1 MMIIVTGATGQ
12 LGRAVVERLLDRL
25 PAGEIGVSVRDPQ
38 KVRDL
43 EERGVAVRRG
53 DFADP
58 SSLTDA
64 FAGATQVLIVSGP
77 AESEPHRAAIEA
89 AKEVH
94 AKRILYTSHM
104 GANLRS
110 PFQPMRAHAETEQD
124 LQASG
129 IPFTSLRNGFYAT
142 SAIQIM
148 GGALH
153 TGRLAVPE
161 DGPVSW
167 TAHADLAEA
176 AAIALAREGLL
187 HGITPPL
194 TGPQA
199 LDFADIARIA
209 SELTGRKIARVTVSD
224 EEWKAGLVSRGV
236 PEASAT
242 MLLGMFA
249 ASRQGEFAAVDP
261 ALTGL
266 LGHQPTAFRD
276 VLAATLPG

>member
-1 MMIIVTGATGQ
+1 MIIVTGATGQ

-176 AAIALAREGLL
+176 AAIALTREGLL
-187 HGITPPL
+187 DGITPPL

-261 ALTGL
+261 ALAGL

-276 VLAATLPG
+276 VLAATLPA

>member
-1 MMIIVTGATGQ
+1 
-12 LGRAVVERLLDRL
+12 
-25 PAGEIGVSVRDPQ
+25 
-38 KVRDL
+38 
-43 EERGVAVRRG
+43 
-53 DFADP
+53 
-58 SSLTDA
+58 
-64 FAGATQVLIVSGP
+64 VLIVSGP

-94 AKRILYTSHM
+94 TKRILYTSHM

-129 IPFTSLRNGFYAT
+129 IPFASLRNGFYAT

-176 AAIALAREGLL
+176 AAIALTREGLL
-187 HGITPPL
+187 DGITPPL

-199 LDFADIARIA
+199 LDFADIARIS

-261 ALTGL
+261 ALAGL

-276 VLAATLPG
+276 VLAATPPA

>member
-153 TGRLAVPE
+153 TGSLAVPE

-176 AAIALAREGLL
+176 AAIALTREGLL
-187 HGITPPL
+187 DGITPPL

-249 ASRQGEFAAVDP
+249 ASRQGEFASVDP
-261 ALTGL
+261 ALAGL

-276 VLAATLPG
+276 VLAATPPA

>member
-1 MMIIVTGATGQ
+1 MIIVTGATGQ
-12 LGRAVVERLLDRL
+12 LGRAIVERLLDRL

-94 AKRILYTSHM
+94 TKRILYTSHM

-129 IPFTSLRNGFYAT
+129 IPFASLRNGFYAT

-176 AAIALAREGLL
+176 AAIALTREGLL
-187 HGITPPL
+187 DGITPPL

-199 LDFADIARIA
+199 LDFADIARIS

-249 ASRQGEFAAVDP
+249 ASRQGEFAAVGP
-261 ALTGL
+261 ALAGL
-266 LGHQPTAFRD
+266 LGHQPRAFRD

>member
-1 MMIIVTGATGQ
+1 
-12 LGRAVVERLLDRL
+12 LLDRV
-25 PAGEIGVSVRDPQ
+25 PAGQIGVSVRDPQ
-38 KVRDL
+38 QAQDL
-43 EERGVAVRRG
+43 EERGVQVRRG
-53 DFADP
+53 DFGEP
-58 SSLTDA
+58 SSLTRA
-64 FAGATQVLIVSGP
+64 FAGASQVLIVSGP

-94 AKRILYTSHM
+94 AKRVLYTSHM

-124 LQASG
+124 LRASG

-142 SAIQIM
+142 TAIQIM

-153 TGRLAVPE
+153 TGRLAVPG

-167 TAHADLAEA
+167 TGHADLAEA
-176 AAIALAREGLL
+176 AAVALTREGLL
-187 HGITPPL
+187 DGITAPL

-199 LDFADIARIA
+199 LDFGDIAGIA
-209 SELTGRKIARVTVSD
+209 SELTGRKITRVTVSD
-224 EEWKAGLVSRGV
+224 EEWKAGLVARGV
-236 PEASAT
+236 PEADAA

-249 ASRQGEFAAVDP
+249 ASRNGEFAAVDP
-261 ALTGL
+261 ALAGL
-266 LGHQPTAFRD
+266 LGREPAAFRD

>member
-1 MMIIVTGATGQ
+1 MIIVTGATGQ

-176 AAIALAREGLL
+176 AAIALTREGLL
-187 HGITPPL
+187 DGITPPL

-249 ASRQGEFAAVDP
+249 ASRHGEFAVVDP
-261 ALTGL
+261 ALAGL

-276 VLAATLPG
+276 VLAATLPA

>member
-1 MMIIVTGATGQ
+1 MIIVTGATGQ

-176 AAIALAREGLL
+176 AAIALTREGLL
-187 HGITPPL
+187 DGITPPL

-209 SELTGRKIARVTVSD
+209 SELTGRKITRVTASD

-261 ALTGL
+261 ALAGL

-276 VLAATLPG
+276 VLAATLPA

>member
-1 MMIIVTGATGQ
+1 MIIVTGATGQ
-12 LGRAVVERLLDRL
+12 LGRAIVERLLDRL

-129 IPFTSLRNGFYAT
+129 IPFASLRNGFYAT

-176 AAIALAREGLL
+176 AAIALTREGLL
-187 HGITPPL
+187 DGITPPL

-199 LDFADIARIA
+199 LDFADIARIS

-249 ASRQGEFAAVDP
+249 ASRQGEFAAVGP
-261 ALTGL
+261 ALAGL
-266 LGHQPTAFRD
+266 LGHQPRAFRD

>member
-1 MMIIVTGATGQ
+1 MIIVTGATGQ

-176 AAIALAREGLL
+176 AAIALTREGLL
-187 HGITPPL
+187 DGITPPL

-249 ASRQGEFAAVDP
+249 ASRHGEFAAVDP
-261 ALTGL
+261 ALAGL

-276 VLAATLPG
+276 VLAATLPA

>member
-1 MMIIVTGATGQ
+1 MIIVTGATGQ
-12 LGRAVVERLLDRL
+12 LGHAIVERLLDRV
-25 PAGEIGVSVRDPQ
+25 PAGQIGVSVRDPQ
-38 KVRDL
+38 QAQDL
-43 EERGVAVRRG
+43 EERGVQVRRG
-53 DFADP
+53 DFGEP
-58 SSLTDA
+58 SSLTRA
-64 FAGATQVLIVSGP
+64 FAGASQVLIVSGP

-94 AKRILYTSHM
+94 AKRVLYTSHM

-124 LQASG
+124 LRASG

-142 SAIQIM
+142 TAIQIM

-153 TGRLAVPE
+153 TGRLAVPG

-167 TAHADLAEA
+167 TGHADLAEA
-176 AAIALAREGLL
+176 AAVALTREGLL
-187 HGITPPL
+187 DGITAPL

-199 LDFADIARIA
+199 LDFGDIAGIA
-209 SELTGRKIARVTVSD
+209 SELTGRKITRVTVSD
-224 EEWKAGLVSRGV
+224 EEWKAGLVARGV
-236 PEASAT
+236 PEADAA

-249 ASRQGEFAAVDP
+249 ASRNGEFAAVDP
-261 ALTGL
+261 ALAGL
-266 LGHQPTAFRD
+266 LGREPAAFRD

>member
-1 MMIIVTGATGQ
+1 MIIVTGATGQ

-176 AAIALAREGLL
+176 AAIALTREGLL
-187 HGITPPL
+187 DGITPPL

-199 LDFADIARIA
+199 LGFADIARIA

-261 ALTGL
+261 ALAGL

-276 VLAATLPG
+276 VLAATLPA